1 MYFISSQV
9 VALRRQQYS
18 RSISAQ
24 DIMQRKERPKTAPM
38 NIYKE
43 NGPAAKKACLRRR
56 KSSVF
61 SSDSAKTKWR
71 NMDRLVCVYIYVCT
85 CMCEVIEHSV

>member
-1 MYFISSQV
+1 MYFISSKV

-18 RSISAQ
+18 RSISTQ
-24 DIMQRKERPKTAPM
+24 DIIQRRERPKTAPI

-61 SSDSAKTKWR
+61 SSNSAKTKWR
-71 NMDRLVCVYIYVCT
+71 NMDRLVCVYMYVLVC
-85 CMCEVIEHSV
+85 VK